1 MNAIALARQHMKVE
15 FRPVDGPGAHPD
27 SLAHLGDDEIQQ
39 LLQTH
44 HHVRMQAVQELCGP
58 RDLLKGQGGT
68 AYVGYDCEWY
78 QRGQRLYP
86 VSYQFY
92 LVGEGGDLAA
102 VFFPESG
109 QLEDRLALADM
120 LPALIT
126 KGLENG
132 CLLDYPSQIVL
143 VGFFLRA
150 DLAMLKDLVQF
161 KTELGN
167 VGGKI
172 ATTRKPVDFQVLY
185 RQSDMTSS
193 NTKVV
198 VSHG

>member
-15 FRPVDGPGAHPD
+15 FRPVAGPGAHPD
-27 SLAHLGDDEIQQ
+27 SLAHLGNDEIQR
-39 LLQTH
+39 LLETH
-44 HHVRMQAVQELCGP
+44 HHIRMQAVQELCGP

-68 AYVGYDCEWY
+68 AYVGFDCEWY

-120 LPALIT
+120 LPALIA

-185 RQSDMTSS
+185 RQSDMTSG

>member
-1 MNAIALARQHMKVE
+1 MNPIALARQHMKVE
-15 FRPVDGPGAHPD
+15 FRPVAGPGAHPD
-27 SLAHLGDDEIQQ
+27 SLAHLGNDEIQQ
-39 LLQTH
+39 LLETH

-68 AYVGYDCEWY
+68 AYVGFDCEWY

-120 LPALIT
+120 LPALIA

-198 VSHG
+198 VAHG

>member
-15 FRPVDGPGAHPD
+15 FRPVAGPGAHPD
-27 SLAHLGDDEIQQ
+27 SLAHLDDDEIQQ
-39 LLQTH
+39 LLESH

-68 AYVGYDCEWY
+68 AYVGFDCEWY
-78 QRGQRLYP
+78 QRGQRLHA

-102 VFFPESG
+102 VFFPQSG

-120 LPALIT
+120 LPAVIA

-185 RQSDMTSS
+185 RQSDMTCS

-198 VSHG
+198 VAHG

>member
-1 MNAIALARQHMKVE
+1 MNPIASALRTMKVE
-15 FRPVDGPGAHPD
+15 FRPVDGPGSHPD
-27 SLAHLGDDEIQQ
+27 SLEHLSEDEVQR
-39 LLQTH
+39 LLETH

-58 RDLLKGQGGT
+58 QELLKGQGGT
-68 AYVGYDCEWY
+68 AYVGFDCEWY

-92 LVGEGGDLAA
+92 LVGEAGDLAA

-120 LPALIT
+120 LPALIA
-126 KGLENG
+126 KSLENG

-150 DLAMLKDLVQF
+150 DLAMLKDLIQF

-185 RQSDMTSS
+185 RQSDLKCGNS
-193 NTKVV
+193 NVV
-198 VSHG
+198 VAHG

>member
-1 MNAIALARQHMKVE
+1 MNPIASALRTMKVE
-15 FRPVDGPGAHPD
+15 FRPVDGPGSHPD
-27 SLAHLGDDEIQQ
+27 SLEHLSEDEVQR
-39 LLQTH
+39 LLETH

-58 RDLLKGQGGT
+58 QELLKGQGGT
-68 AYVGYDCEWY
+68 AYVGFDCEWY

-92 LVGEGGDLAA
+92 LVGEAGDLAA

-120 LPALIT
+120 LPALIA
-126 KGLENG
+126 KSLENG

-150 DLAMLKDLVQF
+150 DLAMLKDLIQF

-185 RQSDMTSS
+185 RQSDLKCS
-193 NTKVV
+193 NSNVV
-198 VSHG
+198 VAHG